1 MQILTSVDTLL
12 ATLRTRGIM
21 QAETAFQDIC
31 FPLTLFRANLRR
43 FLSDL
48 HYTMLSTRGEPPGL
62 DLLHVFYGTLILL
75 LIRATLK
82 ATFSCSL
89 PGYSVSWHHVIP
101 DTTFEIGTACV
112 LYQPMLLVL
121 EASGLTFGECL
132 EELAPEVLVP
142 DFQNRRYRPHYEK
155 AAALADIQSP
165 MNAPLSAHLT
175 FFFEQFCSSQ
185 GG

>member
-1 MQILTSVDTLL
+1 
-12 ATLRTRGIM
+12 M
-21 QAETAFQDIC
+21 QAETLLQNIC
-31 FPLTLFRANLRR
+31 IPLTQFRAILRG
-43 FLSDL
+43 FLSAL
-48 HYTMLSTRGEPPGL
+48 HYTMLSTREKPPGL
-62 DLLHVFYGTLILL
+62 ELLHVFYGTLILL

-112 LYQPMLLVL
+112 LYQPMLLAL
-121 EASGLTFGECL
+121 EASGLTFRECL
-132 EELAPEVLVP
+132 EELAAEVLVRVP
-142 DFQNRRYRPHYEK
+142 HFQKRHYRPHYEK
-155 AAALADIQSP
+155 AAALADIQDP

>member
-1 MQILTSVDTLL
+1 MQILTFVDTLL
-12 ATLRTRGIM
+12 ATFRTRGIM
-21 QAETAFQDIC
+21 QVLTLLQDIC
-31 FPLTLFRANLRR
+31 FPLTLFRANLRI
-43 FLSDL
+43 FLSEL
-48 HYTMLSTRGEPPGL
+48 HYTMLLTRGNPPGL

-132 EELAPEVLVP
+132 EELAAEVLVP
-142 DFQNRRYRPHYEK
+142 HFQKRRYRPHYEK
-155 AAALADIQSP
+155 AAALADIQDP